1 MAALV
6 YGVLCYILFLL
17 TFLYAIGFVG
27 NIVVPKSIDYG
38 GAAGS
43 MMEALIVNVVL
54 LGLFAIQHSVM
65 ARQGFK
71 RWWTRFVPAYAE
83 RSTYVLLT
91 TLVLILLFWQWRPI
105 TDLSLIHI

>member
-54 LGLFAIQHSVM
+54 LGLFAIQHTS
-65 ARQGFK
+65 AGGPDLCPL
-71 RWWTRFVPAYAE
+71 TRNAALMCFSP
-83 RSTYVLLT
+83 RS
-91 TLVLILLFWQWRPI
+91 F
-105 TDLSLIHI
+105 